1 MESRDGTVELP
12 SYPIRGAALKWE
24 ALDASGTVVDSAL
37 VSIPDMEP
45 DGSTWQTAAVV
56 DSIPAGGLGAIRATV
71 IYLQAPAWTPE
82 LTAVIAGGDSVRV
95 VFEGVDN
102 AEAYTVTLTGGGVTK
117 TAEAKL
123 NRYADFTGLTP
134 GETYSVTIS
143 AANSAGSGPVSAA
156 VETVTTTGGAVLP
169 PVIWHTE
176 PIDGAFFVGYS
187 VKNADDTYELE
198 YGTQSGNYT
207 QSMTFDTEG
216 SVKVSGLTGGQTYYH
231 RLRSITGGVPS
242 AWSQEVAVTV
252 ETTDQAREVPVVKGA
267 AGGETSVSLTIQP
280 SWKATGYVVEYGE
293 SADNLDRTVTIRRA
307 AVEQLTVDGLD
318 TGKAYWFS
326 VAALNGDVISEY
338 SAPVSAVTAEPGSQ
352 NVAVAAVE
360 TGSLTL
366 SPFQTQGTVSI
377 TASSPLTPKRPS
389 PLWQRT
395 CLRASLSPTAR
406 ALPSPLTV
414 LPPLPCPSPSPAT
427 WKRAGMPSLSPFW
440 TARPCWPAVRWS
452 LRPARAACFWRTTS
466 PRRWRAVTPRAAA
479 AAPWR

>member
-71 IYLQAPAWTPE
+71 IDAQGYEIAQTFHYLQAPAWTPE

-143 AANSAGSGPVSAA
+143 AANSAGSG
-156 VETVTTTGGAVLP
+156 AVLP

-207 QSMTFDTEG
+207 
-216 SVKVSGLTGGQTYYH
+216 
-231 RLRSITGGVPS
+231 
-242 AWSQEVAVTV
+242 
-252 ETTDQAREVPVVKGA
+252 
-267 AGGETSVSLTIQP
+267 
-280 SWKATGYVVEYGE
+280 
-293 SADNLDRTVTIRRA
+293 
-307 AVEQLTVDGLD
+307 
-318 TGKAYWFS
+318 
-326 VAALNGDVISEY
+326 
-338 SAPVSAVTAEPGSQ
+338 
-352 NVAVAAVE
+352 
-360 TGSLTL
+360 
-366 SPFQTQGTVSI
+366 
-377 TASSPLTPKRPS
+377 
-389 PLWQRT
+389 
-395 CLRASLSPTAR
+395 
-406 ALPSPLTV
+406 
-414 LPPLPCPSPSPAT
+414 
-427 WKRAGMPSLSPFW
+427 
-440 TARPCWPAVRWS
+440 
-452 LRPARAACFWRTTS
+452 
-466 PRRWRAVTPRAAA
+466 
-479 AAPWR
+479 